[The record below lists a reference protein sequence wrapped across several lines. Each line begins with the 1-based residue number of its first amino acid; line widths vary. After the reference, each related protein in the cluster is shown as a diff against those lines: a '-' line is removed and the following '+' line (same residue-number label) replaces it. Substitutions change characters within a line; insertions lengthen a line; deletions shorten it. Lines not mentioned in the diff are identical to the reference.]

1 MHDWWPDTWEKLPAS
16 APPPSPRRRRT
27 LRRRGLPTSG
37 GCAQLHLRKNQLLSA
52 QLRNLHSFS
61 TVWTKPGTCRC
72 TTTATATTPTAN
84 SAVFCTVCIMHLSST
99 TTGMS
104 TTTKNCT
111 CRRAKLRNLHS
122 FLLCLSKHLSL
133 HNNEHVNDFVPS

>member
-1 MHDWWPDTWEKLPAS
+1 MHNWWPDTWEKLPAS

-52 QLRNLHSFS
+52 QLRNLHSFLHCLDQTGHLS
-61 TVWTKPGTCRC
+61 LQRRAQQPPK
-72 TTTATATTPTAN
+72 TAN
-84 SAVFCTVCIMHLSST
+84 SAVFCTVWIMHVSST

-104 TTTKNCT
+104 TTPKNCT
-111 CRRAKLRNLHS
+111 CRIKPAAQFALCVPVSAALRNVQHS
-122 FLLCLSKHLSL
+122 DD
-133 HNNEHVNDFVPS
+133 E